1 MLDSLLSKRVVFVA
15 GKGGTGKSTIAAAL
29 ALLAARAG
37 KRVLAVDVDGK
48 GDLAAALGS
57 KTVSFSPHVAQ
68 PRISVIALKPQ
79 ESFQEYLHIY
89 FKVPR
94 LARLTPLSRVFDF
107 IATAVPGPRDMLV
120 VGKIAHEERRREP
133 GGRAVWDV
141 IVVDCAASGHVV
153 AHLAAARSMLT
164 LVRGGVIRSQVEW
177 IDALVRDH
185 ARTTVALCALPE
197 EMPVVEAIEL
207 HERLRAEAGVAIDA
221 CVLNR
226 VVTEAV
232 TPAQR
237 ALLRAMCSDEH
248 VDEVTSRLGGS
259 PESLSEA
266 VELAARLH
274 ARGNVELRR
283 LRAALKVSVLR
294 VPLAVA
300 RPGLATSRLVAD
312 ALAEDAA

>member
-1 MLDSLLSKRVVFVA
+1 VA
-15 GKGGTGKSTIAAAL
+15 GKGGTGKSTLSAAL
-29 ALLAARAG
+29 ALLGARAG

-57 KTVSFSPHVAQ
+57 HMVSFKPHLAQ
-68 PRISVIALKPQ
+68 PRISVIALRPQ

-120 VGKIAHEERRREP
+120 IGKIAYEERRKEAS
-133 GGRAVWDV
+133 GRAVWDL

-153 AHLAAARSMLT
+153 SHLAAARSMLT

-177 IDALVRDH
+177 VDALVRDH

-207 HERLRAEAGVAIDA
+207 HARLRDEAGVGIDA
-221 CVLNR
+221 CFLNR
-226 VVTEAV
+226 MVTEAV
-232 TPAQR
+232 TPTQR
-237 ALLRAMCSDEH
+237 AL
-248 VDEVTSRLGGS
+248 VTALCRDAHLEAVTQRLGGS
-259 PESLSEA
+259 PESLVEA
-266 VELAARLH
+266 VELASRLH
-274 ARGNVELRR
+274 AHGVTELRR
-283 LRAALKVSVLR
+283 LRAALPIPVVR
-294 VPLAVA
+294 VPLSVA
-300 RPGLATSRLVAD
+300 RPGLATSRFVAD
-312 ALAEDAA
+312 AVAEPV